1 MATVW
6 VTALPN
12 GDVCATGGYDA
23 LITCWR
29 VSGGVSNQPP
39 TAVMSVTPSTGTAPL
54 AVTFDGSG
62 STDPDGTVSSWAW
75 SFGDGSSGTGA
86 TTTHSYS
93 TPATYT
99 ASLTVTDNG
108 GASNTTTRSIIV
120 NPPQGGA
127 AKILLSSTT
136 GGTVGG
142 VSFADEDLVSVDPA
156 TGVWSMYFD
165 GSDVGLASADI
176 DAAERLADGR
186 ILFSTE
192 SPVVLGGVSY
202 DDSDIILFTP
212 TSTGSTTAGTFSRYL
227 AGSTIGLTTSA
238 ENVDAIAVTPTGELV
253 LSTVGRLS
261 GGGLVAED
269 EDLVKV
275 TGTTLSMYLD
285 GSAIGLTGSVEDIW
299 GASITTDNRID
310 FSTQGGFSL
319 SSGLTGGAASVGQ
332 CTPTSG
338 PPVTACAASAPV
350 APAATTPFASE
361 VIDAVSV
368 SG

>member
-1 MATVW
+1 

-29 VSGGVSNQPP
+29 VSGGVSNRPP
-39 TAVMSVTPSTGTAPL
+39 VAVMSATPSTGTAPL
-54 AVTFDGSG
+54 TVTFAGSG

-86 TTTHSYS
+86 ATTHSYS

-99 ASLTVTDNG
+99 ASLTVTDNR
-108 GASNTTTRSIIV
+108 GASSTTTRSIVV
-120 NPPQGGA
+120 NPPQSA
-127 AKILLSSTT
+127 AKILVSSTT

-186 ILFSTE
+186 ILLSTE

-212 TSTGSTTAGTFSRYL
+212 TSTGSTTAGSFSRYR

-275 TGTTLSMYLD
+275 SGTTLSMYLD

-310 FSTQGGFSL
+310 FSTQGGFGL
-319 SSGLTGGAASVGQ
+319 TSGLTAGAASVGQ
-332 CTPTSG
+332 CTPASA
-338 PPVTACAASAPV
+338 PPVTACSASSLV
-350 APAATTPFASE
+350 ASSALTPFASE